1 MSRATV
7 VVITKDRIGELS
19 RSLDRLVELPEQPP
33 VIVID
38 NASDPPV
45 PPALVERYDHWRL
58 IRLPR
63 NEGAAAR
70 NIGVQAATT
79 PYVAFNDDDTWWE
92 PGSIG
97 RAADVLDAHPSV
109 AVVNA
114 HIVMEP
120 SGIDDPICEELVG
133 TPLRADGA
141 PGHVLGSFLAGAS
154 VVRRSAFID
163 VGGFERRL
171 LIGGEEELLATD
183 LRMAR
188 WQLVHVPEVRIHHH
202 PSTARD
208 PHLRRRQGIRNH
220 LWLIWLRRPWR
231 SAIRRSLALLQRSPR
246 DRHTAQAVAAALM
259 GLPWV
264 LRNRRC
270 LPAELEREQQLLD
283 RAQDRSL
290 ARRYVS

>member
-1 MSRATV
+1 VSRATV
-7 VVITKDRIGELS
+7 VVITHDRIDELS
-19 RSLDRLVELPEQPP
+19 RSLDRLAELPERLP

-38 NASDPPV
+38 NGSDPPV
-45 PPALVERYDHWRL
+45 PGSLVERDDGWRL
-58 IRLPR
+58 VRLPR

-70 NIGVQAATT
+70 NVGVQAAST

-92 PGSIG
+92 SGSIDL
-97 RAADVLDAHPSV
+97 AADLLDAHPAV

-114 HIVMEP
+114 RIVIEP
-120 SGIDDPICEELVG
+120 AGIDDPICEELVG
-133 TPLRADGA
+133 TPLHAEGV
-141 PGHVLGSFLAGAS
+141 PGHVLGSFLAGAA
-154 VVRRSAFID
+154 VVRRSAFVE

-171 LIGGEEELLATD
+171 LIGGEEELLAID
-183 LRMAR
+183 LRMSG
-188 WQLVHVPEVRIHHH
+188 WQLVYLPEARIHHH

-231 SAIRRSLALLQRSPR
+231 SALRRSWSLMRRSPR
-246 DRHTAQAVAAALM
+246 DLHTARAVGAALM
-259 GLPWV
+259 GVPWV

-270 LPAELEREQQLLD
+270 LPANLEQQQQLLD
-283 RAQDRSL
+283 RAQDRSV